1 MFTGIVEEVGVVAA
15 VEPLSAGARLRIR
28 CQKVLEGT
36 SEGASISVNGVCLTA
51 VDLRA
56 GSFAADVSPETLSRS
71 NLGELAE
78 GAEVNLERALAAGD
92 RLGGHIMQG
101 HVDGTGELASFEELG
116 DGNWWL
122 RVALPAEMQ
131 RYVVFKGSIGIDGIS
146 LTVAEVEENMV
157 SVAVIPHTVRNTN
170 LRRRRPGDR
179 LNIEC
184 DILAKYV
191 EKLLGAFRAG
201 AEKLTL
207 ERMRDLG
214 Y

>member
-15 VEPLSAGARLRIR
+15 VEPVSVGARLRIHCR
-28 CQKVLEGT
+28 KVLEDTG
-36 SEGASISVNGVCLTA
+36 EGASISVNGVCLTA

-56 GSFAADVSPETLSRS
+56 DSFAADVSPETLSRS

-78 GAEVNLERALAAGD
+78 GAEVNLERALAAGG

-101 HVDGTGELASFEELG
+101 HIDGTGELVAFDELG

-122 RVALPAEMQ
+122 RVAIPSELQ
-131 RYVVFKGSIGIDGIS
+131 RYVVFKGSIGVDGIS
-146 LTVAEVEENMV
+146 LTVAEVDENMV
-157 SVAVIPHTVRNTN
+157 GVAVIPHTVRNTN
-170 LRRRRPGDR
+170 LRRRRTGDK

-191 EKLLGAFRAG
+191 EKLLSAFRAEP
-201 AEKLTL
+201 EKLTL
-207 ERMRDLG
+207 ERMRELG